1 MELKDPDRA
10 NLLEPA
16 VGLGGVLGTEEDD
29 KLAAREMLELELV
42 LIIGGLP
49 DAPDWLRR
57 TPSLSPAT
65 VAFNVGGL
73 TGVLSRVVWRGMPLL
88 FG

>member
-1 MELKDPDRA
+1 MELKDPDRT

-29 KLAAREMLELELV
+29 KLAAREMLELEFV

-73 TGVLSRVVWRGMPLL
+73 TGVLSRVVWRGTPLL